1 VNKDLKTEIAF
12 EVGTPLMHRFLLLLQ
27 HGFMVRCSTGC
38 SVRKFLC
45 EELGLNPEYVSE
57 KIQTVFLDG
66 RPVDDLEGATVKNGS
81 RLSLSSAMPGLV
93 GVTLKRGSILAS
105 FRKTITYVEESGT
118 RKEAKGSIYM
128 KLFNLVMKEMGHLFL
143 ERGIYV
149 QSSILLD
156 FIRNQN
162 ENFLTDCRGIKRNGV
177 QVEAAALES
186 MIQSAGDWIYLKVI
200 AGQEEG

>member
-12 EVGTPLMHRFLLLLQ
+12 EIGTPLMHRFLLLLQ
-27 HGFMVRCSTGC
+27 HGFMVECSTGC
-38 SVRKFLC
+38 SVNKFLC
-45 EELGLNPEYVSE
+45 EELGLTPEYVSE

-105 FRKTITYVEESGT
+105 FRQTITYVEEPGT

-128 KLFNLVMKEMGHLFL
+128 KLFNLVMKETGSLFL
-143 ERGIYV
+143 ERGICV

-162 ENFLTDCRGIKRNGV
+162 ENFLADCRGIKRNGV

-186 MIQSAGDWIYLKVI
+186 VISSAGDWIYLKVI

>member
-1 VNKDLKTEIAF
+1 
-12 EVGTPLMHRFLLLLQ
+12 MHRFLLLLQ

-38 SVRKFLC
+38 SVRKFLYK
-45 EELGLNPEYVSE
+45 ELGMDPEYVRE

-105 FRKTITYVEESGT
+105 FRKTITYLEEVGT
-118 RKEAKGSIYM
+118 RKEVTGSTYM
-128 KLFNLVMKEMGHLFL
+128 KLFNLVMKEMGPLFL
-143 ERGIYV
+143 ERGIYI

-156 FIRNQN
+156 FIRNQH
-162 ENFLTDCRGIKRNGV
+162 EIILTDCRGIKCNGV
-177 QVEAAALES
+177 QVEAEALES
-186 MIQSAGDWIYLKVI
+186 VIPSAGEWIYLKVI
-200 AGQEEG
+200 AGKEEG

>member
-1 VNKDLKTEIAF
+1 VNKELKTEIAF
-12 EVGTPLMHRFLLLLQ
+12 KIGTPLMHRFLLLLQ

-45 EELGLNPEYVSE
+45 QELGLTPEYVSE
-57 KIQTVFLDG
+57 KIQTIFLDG

-105 FRKTITYVEESGT
+105 FRKTITYMEESGT
-118 RKEAKGSIYM
+118 RKEAKGSIYV
-128 KLFNLVMKEMGHLFL
+128 KLFNLVMKETGPLFL

-149 QSSILLD
+149 QSSVLLD
-156 FIRNQN
+156 FIRDQN
-162 ENFLTDCRGIKRNGV
+162 DNFLTDCRDIKRNGV
-177 QVEAAALES
+177 QVEAAALER
-186 MIQSAGDWIYLKVI
+186 MILSEGDWIYLKVT
-200 AGQEEG
+200 AEN

>member
-12 EVGTPLMHRFLLLLQ
+12 EVGTPLMNRFLLLLQ
-27 HGFMVRCSTGC
+27 HGFMLRCGTGR

-81 RLSLSSAMPGLV
+81 RLTLSSAMPGLV

-118 RKEAKGSIYM
+118 LKESMGSIYM
-128 KLFNLVMKEMGHLFL
+128 KLFNLVMKEMGPLFL

-156 FIRNQN
+156 FIRNRN

-186 MIQSAGDWIYLKVI
+186 MIPSAGDWIYLKVI
-200 AGQEEG
+200 AGKEED